1 MTRRCD
7 KVYDCNDGSDERNCD
22 PIEIDEE
29 IYRKILPPLTR
40 LDKKTVIGVTM
51 DIRRINEI
59 NEILMK
65 FQAEVKITF
74 QWKDHRITFRNL
86 AKEGNF
92 LNKFWQSQIWMPPIT
107 FSNMEENLKVA
118 LIGDVNVEIQR
129 KGNGSPNPITDLD
142 EGQRFR
148 GDENDIIL
156 TSLQEGHLFCLFELS
171 KFPFDT
177 QECSIDLHIPIEIR
191 NYITLEPKKLIYSG
205 KL

>member
-1 MTRRCD
+1 
-7 KVYDCNDGSDERNCD
+7 
-22 PIEIDEE
+22 
-29 IYRKILPPLTR
+29 
-40 LDKKTVIGVTM
+40 M

-65 FQAEVKITF
+65 FQAEVKIAF
-74 QWKDHRITFRNL
+74 QWKDPRITFRNL

-92 LNKFWQSQIWMPPIT
+92 LNKFLQSQIWMPPIT
-107 FSNMEENLKVA
+107 FSNMEENLKIA
-118 LIGDVNVEIQR
+118 FNGDVNVEIQR
-129 KGNGSPNPITDLD
+129 KGKGSPNPITDLY
-142 EGQRFR
+142 EGQRFK

-156 TSLQEGHLFCLFELS
+156 TSLQEGHLFCLYELS

>member
-1 MTRRCD
+1 M
-7 KVYDCNDGSDERNCD
+7 YDCSDGADERNCD

-74 QWKDHRITFRNL
+74 QWKDPRITFRNL

-107 FSNMEENLKVA
+107 FSNMEENLKIA
-118 LIGDVNVEIQR
+118 FNGDVNVEIQR

-191 NYITLEPKKLIYSG
+191 NYITLEPNKLIYSG

>member
-1 MTRRCD
+1 
-7 KVYDCNDGSDERNCD
+7 
-22 PIEIDEE
+22 
-29 IYRKILPPLTR
+29 
-40 LDKKTVIGVTM
+40 M

-65 FQAEVKITF
+65 FQAEVKIAF
-74 QWKDHRITFRNL
+74 QWKDPRITFRNL

-107 FSNMEENLKVA
+107 FSNMEENLKIA
-118 LIGDVNVEIQR
+118 FNGDVNVEIQR